1 MWIKRLNITH
11 FGRFYQ
17 KQLSFNP
24 GINVIY
30 GENES
35 GKSTV
40 HQFIQAMLFGVER
53 LRGKAA
59 RRDVYTK
66 FQPWEQGRSYEG
78 SMEIEHDGERYR
90 LVRNFYKEDEFFR
103 VEQLSTGKEINLPGN
118 EIDTLI
124 DGLNRSNF
132 KNTLSISQLESQ
144 IDMRF
149 GLSLQAYM
157 ANIQKTKSQ
166 EVDLNRTFEFLKK
179 AKKVCLDKSPEKQ
192 LREQQNIRN
201 NLAFSESEEERLSA
215 DIRELEKE
223 LERVREKIQF
233 CQSDFRENRR
243 KEQKERMAAVR
254 LIEENNA
261 IASRYRELKSAYEQ
275 MKCTMPEDNF
285 EDLKQKWDEA
295 NEDYEDLADQYDQ
308 ISGRN
313 LATLFS
319 IAMFG
324 IIPVAAVF
332 FLKSNM
338 FIRFGVIVAFIGV
351 LLLTSFILQRGRRHL
366 GIRLKE
372 SKENLQDI
380 HDQMEQQMFGR
391 GNQERLSQMKEE
403 LDELREQYEKIQIPL
418 KPYIEK
424 YGDDISLETDDVMDN
439 QSFGKLRNE
448 EERLMKSLERLIVQ
462 KENFEQRMAEREDLE
477 LEIKQLAEEV
487 KSAKEEAGI
496 IQECMDI
503 LYDLSEEI
511 HSDFGHTLNREVSD
525 MICQMTGGK
534 YTWLTVDNELNIKVD
549 TGSGFAEPDQLSVGT
564 REQIYLALRA
574 AMVKLL
580 FPEGNMPLILD
591 DSFGFY
597 DDKRL
602 LQTLE
607 WLSEQNFEQ
616 ILLFTCQ
623 TREMSAF
630 EQLGVPYTSIS
641 LNDRRA

>member
-1 MWIKRLNITH
+1 
-11 FGRFYQ
+11 
-17 KQLSFNP
+17 
-24 GINVIY
+24 
-30 GENES
+30 
-35 GKSTV
+35 
-40 HQFIQAMLFGVER
+40 
-53 LRGKAA
+53 
-59 RRDVYTK
+59 
-66 FQPWEQGRSYEG
+66 
-78 SMEIEHDGERYR
+78 
-90 LVRNFYKEDEFFR
+90 
-103 VEQLSTGKEINLPGN
+103 
-118 EIDTLI
+118 
-124 DGLNRSNF
+124 
-132 KNTLSISQLESQ
+132 
-144 IDMRF
+144 
-149 GLSLQAYM
+149 
-157 ANIQKTKSQ
+157 
-166 EVDLNRTFEFLKK
+166 
-179 AKKVCLDKSPEKQ
+179 
-192 LREQQNIRN
+192 
-201 NLAFSESEEERLSA
+201 
-215 DIRELEKE
+215 
-223 LERVREKIQF
+223 
-233 CQSDFRENRR
+233 
-243 KEQKERMAAVR
+243 
-254 LIEENNA
+254 
-261 IASRYRELKSAYEQ
+261 
-275 MKCTMPEDNF
+275 
-285 EDLKQKWDEA
+285 
-295 NEDYEDLADQYDQ
+295 
-308 ISGRN
+308 
-313 LATLFS
+313 
-319 IAMFG
+319 MFG

-391 GNQERLSQMKEE
+391 GNQERLSQMKKE

-439 QSFGKLRNE
+439 ESSGKLRNE